1 MWQPYEVCKERECK
15 RKEHIYTHAAWTPL
29 PLPALEDILALC
41 LACAVCRAG
50 VRPMV
55 AHMIWSP
62 PPPLTLPCTHVQS
75 LHSPLTHTNRLPSNT
90 HTSEPLTHIHTLC
103 PATRPVLTTPPGI
116 PHTPDLCL
124 PPHQPTHSVSLTHSC
139 VGSQPEQQ
147 LRGHRD
153 SCPTLSGVLAPKR
166 ECGEASRGSDWGKAE

>member
-62 PPPLTLPCTHVQS
+62 PTPTHTPLHSRSVSAQSPNPHEPPALQHTHFRTTHTHPHFLPCNKASAHHPTRHPTHPRSVS
-75 LHSPLTHTNRLPSNT
+75 
-90 HTSEPLTHIHTLC
+90 
-103 PATRPVLTTPPGI
+103 TTPSTYTLGL
-116 PHTPDLCL
+116 PHTFVCGL
-124 PPHQPTHSVSLTHSC
+124 PTRTAAQGPQGFLSYALWGP
-139 VGSQPEQQ
+139 GSKE
-147 LRGHRD
+147 
-153 SCPTLSGVLAPKR
+153 GV
-166 ECGEASRGSDWGKAE
+166 W